1 VTARDFAALSDG
13 ELLRAALE
21 DRRDRLRSQAAS
33 VLLERYQDRIYI
45 WCYRMVRNHDRA
57 LDLAQDTLLRAYR
70 RLDTFEGRSGFASWL
85 FMIAR
90 NRCLSALRRA
100 SPICEE
106 EDALDALE
114 DPGLRPDELL
124 ESKLDE
130 ENVLELIR
138 NHLDPLEREALWLRC
153 YEGLPVEEITRLL
166 RIEASTGARSILQR
180 ARRKL
185 RAALGGSSVGGHGR
199 AGSP

>member
-13 ELLRAALE
+13 ELLRA
-21 DRRDRLRSQAAS
+21 
-33 VLLERYQDRIYI
+33 
-45 WCYRMVRNHDRA
+45 
-57 LDLAQDTLLRAYR
+57 
-70 RLDTFEGRSGFASWL
+70 
-85 FMIAR
+85 
-90 NRCLSALRRA
+90 
-100 SPICEE
+100 
-106 EDALDALE
+106 ALE

-185 RAALGGSSVGGHGR
+185 RAALGGSSVGGQGR